1 MKLVKQGRKEWADA
15 GRWPAARRDEKSIR
29 NYKVYSSYPTEPD
42 RKRSHRDM
50 LMDAC
55 WLTSR
60 FPTSDVNVEER
71 TLDRD
76 ARTSLLLALKST
88 NFTPIH
94 NESRSVPCVSIQL
107 TLSQ

>member
-1 MKLVKQGRKEWADA
+1 MLSGRTPAG
-15 GRWPAARRDEKSIR
+15 GRWPAGGRGDEKST
-29 NYKVYSSYPTEPD
+29 KVYTLYGYPEPD

>member
-1 MKLVKQGRKEWADA
+1 MLSGRTPAG
-15 GRWPAARRDEKSIR
+15 GRWPAGGRGDEKST
-29 NYKVYSSYPTEPD
+29 KVYTLYGYPEPD
-42 RKRSHRDM
+42 TANAHTETCSWT
-50 LMDAC
+50 C